1 MESTQGCLS
10 TSAPEAVVP
19 FGPTALHWIA
29 IIGMVASTFLIGGGY
44 LLKKARTLQAKTA
57 IKGLAI
63 AMNGYET
70 EYGRAVGKSLGDKVG
85 LTEGHDS
92 LTEGDLLATLMQL
105 SMTHNPRKV
114 RFYDP
119 PAAKG
124 QVNGAWFDATGVVH
138 LSDPWG
144 APYRLRADLN
154 GDGLI
159 PDPAMPAA
167 TVKAQYLIYS
177 AGPDGDPSTWKDNVV
192 SWK

>member
-1 MESTQGCLS
+1 MESTHGRLS
-10 TSAPEAVVP
+10 TSAPEVVVP
-19 FGPTALHWIA
+19 FGPTALHWITTA
-29 IIGMVASTFLIGGGY
+29 AVVAFAFLIGGGY
-44 LLKKARTLQAKTA
+44 LFKKARTLQAKTT

-63 AMNGYET
+63 AMSGYDT
-70 EYGRAVGKSLGDKVG
+70 EYGRALGKSLGDKVG

-105 SMTHNPRKV
+105 SMTHNPRKI

-124 QVNGAWFDATGVVH
+124 QMNGAWFDATGVVH

-144 APYRLRADLN
+144 SPYRVRADLN

-159 PDPAMPAA
+159 PDPAIPGA
-167 TVKAQYLIYS
+167 TVKAQYIIYS
-177 AGPDGDPSTWKDNVV
+177 AGPDGNPSTWKDNVV
-192 SWK
+192 SWE